1 MAKKKYR
8 AKRPWE
14 KAFLETLAETCNVSF
29 SARAAGIAREHAY
42 WYRKKHADFAKDWAE
57 AMETGVDAL
66 RLHARR
72 LAMGEYSEP
81 RTVAG
86 ERVDVP
92 IYETRVLL
100 RLLEAHDPM
109 FRPGQQVELSGS
121 VNMDWDRE
129 SKDFLAELS
138 GLGVGEGSVRERLA
152 NRLQAE

>member
-1 MAKKKYR
+1 MAKKYR

-14 KAFLETLAETCNVSF
+14 KPFLKALAETCNVSF
-29 SARAAGIAREHAY
+29 SAEIAGISREHAY
-42 WYRKKHADFAKDWAE
+42 LWRKRHADFAKDWETAK
-57 AMETGVDAL
+57 ETGVDAL

-72 LAMGEYSEP
+72 RAMGYYKEP

-92 IYETRVLL
+92 DFSDRVLL

-121 VNMDWDRE
+121 VSMDWDRE
-129 SKDFLAELS
+129 AKDFLAELS

-152 NRLQAE
+152 NRLQSE